1 MKKIYLLFAAV
12 AAFAFTSCYGLGP
25 EEPNVN
31 DIRVDQSHFEIPNS
45 GGTFNVLVTSEY
57 YWQSSTSDSW
67 ITIHENAGSDYESTL
82 YFTVA
87 PNYSATE
94 RLGQIVIFSDMY
106 NLSTEINICQSGGA
120 TKVDFVF
127 DAANYSEVQGVLTPY
142 GDYYEVGA
150 ANFYLELAGV
160 ASSEDGMPVSAFMMS
175 IDYSL
180 PANVTDGCGVLKP
193 DTLNPETEDYTYA
206 ANTYVPGFV
215 REGWAMG
222 SAIMIIDYATEEMT
236 NYLFKSGDIT
246 ISAKE
251 GVYSIKGFVTCE
263 DGKVVKLNFEGPI
276 TVDDGSGNGGI
287 APAKKGLQ
295 LK

>member
-57 YWQSSTSDSW
+57 YWQSYTSDSW
-67 ITIHENAGSDYESTL
+67 ITIHNNSGSDYESTL
-82 YFTVA
+82 SFTVA
-87 PNYSATE
+87 PNYSTTE

-120 TKVDFVF
+120 TTADFVF
-127 DAANYSEVQGVLTPY
+127 YSANYSEVQGVLTHY
-142 GDYYEVGA
+142 GDYYGVGA
-150 ANFYLELAGV
+150 ANFYLELAGMIYGK
-160 ASSEDGMPVSAFMMS
+160 DGTATEAHMLAM
-175 IDYSL
+175 DYSL
-180 PANVTDGCGVLKP
+180 LAGVTDGCGVLKP
-193 DTLNPETEDYTYA
+193 DTLNPETKDYTYA

-215 REGWAMG
+215 HEGWAMG
-222 SAIMIIDYATEEMT
+222 SVVMVMDYATETIT

-246 ISAKE
+246 ISAKD

-263 DGKVVKLNFEGPI
+263 DGKAVQLNFECPI
-276 TVDDGSGNGGI
+276 VVDDVSGNGGA
-287 APAKKGLQ
+287 APLKKGFQ

>member
-12 AAFAFTSCYGLGP
+12 VAFAFTSCYGLGP

-67 ITIHENAGSDYESTL
+67 ITIHNNSGSYYESML
-82 YFTVA
+82 SFTVA

-120 TKVDFVF
+120 TTADLVF
-127 DAANYSEVQGVLTPY
+127 DAANYSEVQSFLAPF

-150 ANFYLELAGV
+150 ANFYLELVGMIYGK
-160 ASSEDGMPVSAFMMS
+160 DGTATEAHMLTME
-175 IDYSL
+175 YNL
-180 PANVTDGCGVLKP
+180 PAGVTDGCGVLKP

-206 ANTYVPGFV
+206 ANTYVPGYI
-215 REGWAMG
+215 RENWAMG
-222 SAIMIIDYATEEMT
+222 SAVMVLDYATETMT

-246 ISAKE
+246 ISAKD

-263 DGKVVKLNFEGPI
+263 DGKAVQLNFEGPI
-276 TVDDGSGNGGI
+276 VVYDVNDNGA
-287 APAKKGLQ
+287 APLKKGFQ

>member
-12 AAFAFTSCYGLGP
+12 VAFAFTSCYGLGP

-120 TKVDFVF
+120 TKVDLVF
-127 DAANYSEVQGVLTPY
+127 DAANFSEVQGLITLY

-150 ANFYLELAGV
+150 ANFYLELAGMIYGK
-160 ASSEDGMPVSAFMMS
+160 DGTATEAHLLSM
-175 IDYSL
+175 DYSL
-180 PANVTDGCGVLKP
+180 PAGVTDGCGVLKA
-193 DTLNPETEDYTYA
+193 DAQKYNTGDYTYA

-215 REGWAMG
+215 HEGWAMG
-222 SAIMIIDYATEEMT
+222 SAVMVLDYATETIT

-246 ISAKE
+246 ISAKG
-251 GVYSIKGFVTCE
+251 GVYSVKGFVTCE
-263 DGKVVKLNFEGPI
+263 DGKAVKLNFEGPI
-276 TVDDGSGNGGI
+276 VVDDGSGNGGI
-287 APAKKGLQ
+287 APAKKGFQ